1 MVKEFLGNSEIIFPE
16 ILDFLDDFLDLA
28 QIWKFPMVYHHFPHI
43 LVAVNWD

>member
-16 ILDFLDDFLDLA
+16 ILDFLDDFL
-28 QIWKFPMVYHHFPHI
+28 HFPHI